1 MSSLLN
7 STLGIDRQFLKRNGA
22 WLGFLLLLV
31 VLSSLTHGDFL
42 SPRNLTNLLRQTSI
56 NGILAGGMT
65 FVILSGGIDLSIGS
79 LVALCG
85 ILVGVAQVKWSWAG
99 WEFWGAWISIGMAL
113 GAGLTVGTLTGALIA
128 FLGIPP
134 FVITLGIM
142 VIARGL
148 ALIFSGGESLAP
160 MGDGLQSLST
170 ESFEGPSAWIC
181 VLIVALL
188 FATLLYRTFQR
199 FGRRWN
205 SAAFVDYLPLAI
217 VLVLFLQ
224 ALLRFQGI
232 PWMVVIFAAVL
243 FMLGIILQRTTLGRS
258 VYAIGSNSKAAF
270 WAGVPLR
277 KVTILVY
284 SLMGLLAGLAAVLL
298 TSRLNGAEPNA
309 GQLMEL
315 DAIAA
320 VVIGGAS
327 LKGGQGSIL
336 GAVVGAL
343 MMATLNNGMDLLG
356 VPSFY
361 QMVCKGFIII
371 LAVSLDSSQRD
382 KA

>member
-1 MSSLLN
+1 MPTKSTSL
-7 STLGIDRQFLKRNGA
+7 TAFAKRNGA
-22 WLGFLLLLV
+22 WLGLLLLLLI
-31 VLSSLTHGDFL
+31 LSFSTQGDFL
-42 SPRNLTNLLRQTSI
+42 SPRNLTNLIRQASI

-85 ILVGVAQVKWSWAG
+85 ILVGVTQVHWLWSG
-99 WEFWGAWISIGMAL
+99 IEIYGAL
-113 GAGLTVGTLTGALIA
+113 GSVALALFAGLSMGTITGSLIA

-148 ALIFSGGESLAP
+148 SLILSGGESLSP
-160 MGDGLQSLST
+160 MGEGLQAIATTSLDGIAASLLT
-170 ESFEGPSAWIC
+170 
-181 VLIVALL
+181 LL
-188 FATLLYRTFQR
+188 FVGLFCALLYRAFRR
-199 FGRRWN
+199 FDKNWT
-205 SAAFVDYLPLAI
+205 SAAVLDFLPPGL

-224 ALLRFQGI
+224 AFFRFHGI
-232 PWMVVIFAAVL
+232 PVMVVIFAAVM
-243 FMLGIILQRTTLGRS
+243 FCLGIVLHRTTLGRS
-258 VYAIGSNSKAAF
+258 VYALGSNSKAAF
-270 WAGVPLR
+270 WAGVPIR
-277 KVTILVY
+277 RVTVAVY
-284 SLMGLLAGLAAVLL
+284 SIMGLLSGLAAILL
-298 TSRLNGAEPNA
+298 TSRLNGSEPNA

-327 LKGGQGSIL
+327 LKGGQGSIM

-356 VPSFY
+356 IPSFY
-361 QMVCKGFIII
+361 QMVCKGMIII
-371 LAVSLDSSQRD
+371 LAVSLDSTQRER
-382 KA
+382 A